1 METLSLVELKKIA
14 KERRIKQYYILKRAQ
29 LIQILSMKELPK
41 SFIIEKM
48 TITELRDE
56 AKRRGIRGFWTLRR
70 EQLVAILFPPDNLS
84 DDMNKV

>member
-1 METLSLVELKKIA
+1 
-14 KERRIKQYYILKRAQ
+14 
-29 LIQILSMKELPK
+29 MKELPK